1 MSTPTRWI
9 RDIVM
14 AWKVVSI
21 ALGLAMTALTLAR
34 LRRPAKAN
42 ALKVPDL
49 TVGDR
54 LLSLFVIVAFTLAF
68 VNLLILIAAKTLQ

>member
-1 MSTPTRWI
+1 
-9 RDIVM
+9 M
-14 AWKVVSI
+14 AWIVVSI

>member
-1 MSTPTRWI
+1 
-9 RDIVM
+9 M
-14 AWKVVSI
+14 AWIVVSI

-42 ALKVPDL
+42 ALKVLDL

-68 VNLLILIAAKTLQ
+68 VNLLILIAVKISQ